1 MIPKII
7 HYCWFGRKPLPAL
20 AVRCIAS
27 WGKYFPDYAVKEW
40 NEDNFDVNIISYT
53 KEAYQSQKYAFV
65 SDYARFWILYKYGG
79 VYFDTD
85 VEVIK
90 PMDEILAKGAFMGIE
105 HCGKIGV
112 APGLGMACTPCS
124 GIYKEVLDLYAT
136 LSFRNRNDND
146 NDNYNY
152 NAHLNLTTVVEYTTS
167 ILKKHGLRDSNVI
180 QNIDGI
186 YIYPSEY
193 FCPKNWLTNTLT
205 ITPNTYT
212 IHHYNASWFPRF
224 NMLKLKLRHCFHLK
238 DNTLL
243 IKLYRLFTAH

>member
-20 AVRCIAS
+20 AVQCIAS
-27 WGKYFPDYAVKEW
+27 WEKYLPDYAIKEW
-40 NEDNFDVNIISYT
+40 NEDNFDVNIVPYT

-90 PMDEILAKGAFMGIE
+90 PMDEILANGAFMGIE
-105 HCGKIGV
+105 YISTFGV
-112 APGLGMACTPCS
+112 APGLGMACMPCS

-136 LSFRNRNDND
+136 LSFSNGNGNG
-146 NDNYNY
+146 NLNY
-152 NAHLNLTTVVEYTTS
+152 TTVVEHTTS
-167 ILKKHGLRDSNVI
+167 ILKKHGLRDSNII

-193 FCPKNWLTNTLT
+193 FCPKNWITSTLT

-212 IHHYNASWFPRF
+212 IHHYNASWVPRF
-224 NMLKLKLRHCFHLK
+224 ATFRQKLKYYLHLN
-238 DNTLL
+238 DSSLV
-243 IKLYRLFTAH
+243 IKLYRIFVVHK